1 VYVTGW
7 IKRGPSG
14 VIGTNKPCA
23 AETVEAMVEDLGR
36 GAVPSPE
43 QPDSAAWEAFVRQ
56 RRPQVITFEQWR
68 QLDVQE
74 LKRGKEQGRP
84 RVKLTRVDE
93 MLAAVGK

>member
-1 VYVTGW
+1 
-7 IKRGPSG
+7 
-14 VIGTNKPCA
+14 
-23 AETVEAMVEDLGR
+23 
-36 GAVPSPE
+36 
-43 QPDSAAWEAFVRQ
+43 
-56 RRPQVITFEQWR
+56 VITFEQWR